1 MRIAI
6 VHELWG
12 AGAGRCARDLQN
24 QLGRSHEVEYFPQN
38 AHDTVHSVLHGLNEF
53 KPAIVNC
60 HSFYGGLPYSIL
72 AEISRRYPTCFTVHD
87 PRPIGTMEVVCWTCD
102 HNDWCIR
109 CPMIRSRWRKLIR
122 NTFFRQRIQKR
133 LCHLRCAKDMAVV
146 TPSEWMASR
155 LKNQELKRF
164 RFVTIPNGID
174 LERFRPL
181 SSDRAKYNL
190 PTDAIVL
197 LHLAWHAGPWAINHR
212 KGLQYLA
219 EAFVKYVV
227 PHFPSAV
234 LAVAGESFAPNHPNV
249 RPLGMIEQ
257 EELPSLLSSVDI
269 FVLPTL
275 ADNFPYTILEAM
287 ACGKAV
293 VASCVG
299 GVPEQVV
306 DGETGFLVPSRDSS
320 KLGEALIRLLSD
332 PKKIMEFGKAGRYR
346 AERLFAMP
354 KFIQTYEALFE
365 KLAIPQHRDRTNS
378 RASVTSVLVC

>member
-1 MRIAI
+1 
-6 VHELWG
+6 
-12 AGAGRCARDLQN
+12 
-24 QLGRSHEVEYFPQN
+24 
-38 AHDTVHSVLHGLNEF
+38 
-53 KPAIVNC
+53 
-60 HSFYGGLPYSIL
+60 
-72 AEISRRYPTCFTVHD
+72 
-87 PRPIGTMEVVCWTCD
+87 
-102 HNDWCIR
+102 
-109 CPMIRSRWRKLIR
+109 
-122 NTFFRQRIQKR
+122 
-133 LCHLRCAKDMAVV
+133 MAVV